1 MVNWVIGQLVFV
13 TNPPITPQPITCPE
27 VFQPCIVANSKLLNR
42 KDVLAYLL
50 VAGTGAVVQIV
61 SGGIFRDYMGPDEA
75 VALGYLVSFVV
86 GFTLT
91 KLFAFDA
98 KRSGQTRREMV
109 KFAAVALLSWG
120 ITVGGFR
127 LALNSF
133 DALHPTE
140 IFYQIP
146 LKFLPKQL
154 RTINVKEFGALLL
167 GMGASFVSNYVLHKT
182 FTFKSTGFYDRIKAY
197 IR

>member
-1 MVNWVIGQLVFV
+1 M
-13 TNPPITPQPITCPE
+13 
-27 VFQPCIVANSKLLNR
+27 AKSKLLNR
-42 KDVLAYLL
+42 KDVLAYFL

-127 LALNSF
+127 LALNTL
-133 DALHPTE
+133 DALHPNE
-140 IFYQIP
+140 VFYQIP
-146 LKFLPKQL
+146 LNFLPRQL
-154 RTINVKEFGALLL
+154 RSINVKEFSALLF
-167 GMGASFVSNYVLHKT
+167 GMGASFVSNYILHKT

>member
-1 MVNWVIGQLVFV
+1 MAKS
-13 TNPPITPQPITCPE
+13 T
-27 VFQPCIVANSKLLNR
+27 LLNR
-42 KDVLAYLL
+42 RDIIAYFL

-61 SGGIFRDYMGPDEA
+61 AGSLFRNYMGATES

-98 KRSGQTRREMV
+98 RKSRQTRREMV
-109 KFAAVALLSWG
+109 KFGIVALLSLG
-120 ITVGGFR
+120 ITVGGFQ
-127 LALNSF
+127 LMLNLVNARF
-133 DALHPTE
+133 PQYHL
-140 IFYQIP
+140 Q
-146 LKFLPKQL
+146 LPWFSK
-154 RTINVKEFGALLL
+154 RYRDINVNEFSSLLFA
-167 GMGASFVSNYVLHKT
+167 MGCSFVANYILHKS